1 MSKSQKERDRKKV
14 DDKPN
19 GKEDTT
25 LTDIAKTVAPVKVI
39 KKVPKENKEVEKRNK
54 KTETTLPSTAKDVRE
69 TVETEETMMGG
80 INKPKTATTQEK
92 AEVNLD
98 HRKHTD
104 ET

>member
-1 MSKSQKERDRKKV
+1 MEKKIS
-14 DDKPN
+14 P
-19 GKEDTT
+19 
-25 LTDIAKTVAPVKVI
+25 LDIAKTVAPVKVI
-39 KKVPKENKEVEKRNK
+39 EKVPKENKEVEKRNK

-69 TVETEETMMGG
+69 TVETEKTMMGG
-80 INKPKTATTQEK
+80 INKPKTQEK